1 MIKTWLTKLIRNR
14 NLSIEFLC
22 WDTWSN
28 GHFLSLNTFYS
39 KSLSVLVYFLFLHI
53 FCPWTFFVL
62 GHFLSLDT
70 FCHWSFFVLGHFLS
84 LDTFCPRTLFV
95 LGQFLSL
102 DTFCP
107 WTLSTLGCFLAW
119 NSVTTLYSLKLS
131 GLVHFL
137 SFFGSTYFFNILS
150 MSH

>member
-62 GHFLSLDT
+62 RHFLSLDT
-70 FCHWSFFVLGHFLS
+70 FCH
-84 LDTFCPRTLFV
+84 RTLFV

-102 DTFCP
+102 DTVCP

-137 SFFGSTYFFNILS
+137 CCWDTFCPFLAQPIFSISLACLTKIDNRAHHLC
-150 MSH
+150 